1 MREHEK
7 FVKQATS
14 CPIHQFCDRTNL
26 KIAPAEIIS
35 TFENG
40 EKSQEKKGFVFL

>member
-14 CPIHQFCDRTNL
+14 CPIHQFYDRMNL
-26 KIAPAEIIS
+26 KIAPAKIIN